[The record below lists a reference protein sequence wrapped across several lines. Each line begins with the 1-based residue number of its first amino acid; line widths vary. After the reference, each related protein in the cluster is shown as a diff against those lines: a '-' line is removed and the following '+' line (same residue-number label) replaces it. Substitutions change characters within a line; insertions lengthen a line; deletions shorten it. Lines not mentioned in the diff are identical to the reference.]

1 MKGLTPTL
9 LALWHSRDKCVSY
22 STDTK
27 TVPFLRESD
36 FFAMRRRLEKTCSI
50 YEPVNSRLEPFR

>member
-27 TVPFLRESD
+27 TVPFLRESY
-36 FFAMRRRLEKTCSI
+36 FFAMRKLEKTRSI